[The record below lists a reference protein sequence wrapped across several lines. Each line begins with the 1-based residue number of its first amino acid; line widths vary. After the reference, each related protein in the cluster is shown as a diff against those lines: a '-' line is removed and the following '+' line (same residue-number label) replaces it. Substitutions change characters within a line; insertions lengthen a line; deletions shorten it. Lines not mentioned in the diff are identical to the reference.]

1 MQGEPAMTQETLQP
15 IQEPPE
21 STRGPWVATHGSDD
35 PAVTFTPKDGS
46 GISVVWDWY
55 CLETPE
61 PDRTE

>member
-1 MQGEPAMTQETLQP
+1 MDARGASHDARNP
-15 IQEPPE
+15 
-21 STRGPWVATHGSDD
+21 TRGPWVATHGSPDD